1 MLPPLAKEKNDCL
14 FTEGVLDGNME
25 RSVGEAK
32 EKGGI
37 NNLSISPALSPEG
50 GTYLTDAGTATR
62 HQPKRIRQGLSPA
75 SLALWPLGSS
85 PLQL

>member
-32 EKGGI
+32 EKGGDKPVEGNPSARI
-37 NNLSISPALSPEG
+37 DNLSISPALLWLP
-50 GTYLTDAGTATR
+50 LMR
-62 HQPKRIRQGLSPA
+62 PA
-75 SLALWPLGSS
+75 A
-85 PLQL
+85 